1 MLFKKAIIFLSILLI
16 LSQAQLL
23 PGLDYIKSGY
33 DGLKL
38 LNDQLGQS
46 KYPIFNL
53 DPSIGESE
61 FQINGATYKV
71 PIVIQA
77 TEQSVRKET
86 QCEGIYYSFSDFQK
100 KYSESISFSA
110 GLGISNFTIS
120 LGINHQLD
128 TFHEQISQS
137 NKAISVSQSYWAMYS
152 LTTAPAF
159 LMPLNP
165 MFKQSLDAL
174 NRMAKDPQ
182 NDTQQTIYN
191 QVVSSFGTHY
201 VTSVLMGG
209 SAKIY
214 TTLDQNYLKTV
225 DYEEVKT
232 QIGIDFSYQVFK
244 FKFGY
249 NSTEIGQK
257 LHEDFKKNAEDVIIF
272 SPEVDH
278 LQDPKAWET
287 WESTVPQKPQ
297 PVNTTVSYISDL
309 AYEYPEVQ
317 GHLRKTIDFY
327 LKNGKLPSF
336 AEIQGFQVALKEQ
349 APQDNSAFGFKLPNA
364 SSTFA
369 KRYLYQALSS
379 SIIGEAVQELCPF
392 PGYYG
397 VYCPLESYSFKS
409 QNEQLGMPRMP
420 SGIGASFDIS
430 TGELKLPAIQLTY
443 QQEPSQDQI
452 YTDPLTNRQ
461 YIVAD
466 ETSVEQINLD
476 ADVKIFKNE
485 FELTNIWTDAVQN
498 GQWLG
503 GEYSKS
509 KDLSEVFEKFFKGN
523 QETSISQQAKN
534 VVRLVFKTD
543 NLKLNRFAQRAIDA
557 LPEEYQPGVY
567 NEFLDSWGTH
577 ISVDTFIG
585 GMIEKQTVFKDCV
598 YSSPSFTGGLSAD
611 QVVQALHNELH
622 GNPSDGYFSARR
634 QVSID
639 HKFGGNPEDV
649 ANWEST
655 ISQNPA
661 LLKINR
667 FISWDNMAGNPQ
679 VKANLQQAISDRIL
693 LMKQT
698 QESYQAQ
705 IREQR
710 RIQSLGR
717 RPAYAISLEGPLNIG
732 TQILNLT
739 KQIKISNLFELK
751 ESWQCPPGVPYQN
764 AKNICSSGNMDQFEG
779 MLKEVRYERDDQG
792 NFRTVVNNLFV
803 KNGGPVDFY
812 GNWVQKGCSISSV
825 GFGAQYTDLNQPPP
839 NEFYKMICTDCIP
852 ALYNSPQGDIVQC
865 NCPAF

>member
-1 MLFKKAIIFLSILLI
+1 
-16 LSQAQLL
+16 
-23 PGLDYIKSGY
+23 
-33 DGLKL
+33 
-38 LNDQLGQS
+38 
-46 KYPIFNL
+46 
-53 DPSIGESE
+53 
-61 FQINGATYKV
+61 
-71 PIVIQA
+71 
-77 TEQSVRKET
+77 
-86 QCEGIYYSFSDFQK
+86 
-100 KYSESISFSA
+100 
-110 GLGISNFTIS
+110 
-120 LGINHQLD
+120 
-128 TFHEQISQS
+128 
-137 NKAISVSQSYWAMYS
+137 
-152 LTTAPAF
+152 
-159 LMPLNP
+159 
-165 MFKQSLDAL
+165 
-174 NRMAKDPQ
+174 
-182 NDTQQTIYN
+182 
-191 QVVSSFGTHY
+191 
-201 VTSVLMGG
+201 MGG

-225 DYEEVKT
+225 DYKEVKS
-232 QIGIDFSYQVFK
+232 QIGIDFSYQVYK
-244 FKFGY
+244 LKFGR
-249 NSTEIGQK
+249 NSTEIAQK
-257 LHEDFKKNAEDVIIF
+257 IHQNFKKNADDVIVF

-287 WESTVPQKPQ
+287 WESTVSQKPQ
-297 PVNTTVSYISDL
+297 PVNTTVAYISDL
-309 AYEYPEVQ
+309 AYQYPEVQ
-317 GHLRKTIDFY
+317 AHLKKTIEFY

-336 AEIQGFQVALKEQ
+336 AQIKGFKVALKAEL
-349 APQDNSAFGFKLPNA
+349 PILKTSSLFVKKYFKKL
-364 SSTFA
+364 
-369 KRYLYQALSS
+369 LSS
-379 SIIGEAVQELCPF
+379 SIVQEAIQELCPF

-397 VYCPLESYSFKS
+397 VYCPQENYSLNAYKR
-409 QNEQLGMPRMP
+409 QLQQSIPRMP

-452 YTDPLTNRQ
+452 YRDPVTSNQ
-461 YIVAD
+461 YVIAD
-466 ETSVEQINLD
+466 ETQVENINLD

-485 FELTNIWTDAVQN
+485 FELTNIWIDAVQN

-509 KDLSEVFEKFFKGN
+509 KDLNEVFERFFKGN

-534 VVRLVFKTD
+534 VVRLTFKTD
-543 NLKLNRFAQRAIDA
+543 NLRLNKFAQRAIDS
-557 LPEEYQPGVY
+557 LPEEFQPDVY
-567 NEFLDSWGTH
+567 NDFLNSWGTH

-611 QVVQALHNELH
+611 QIVQALHNELH

-649 ANWEST
+649 DNWEST

-667 FISWDNMAGNPQ
+667 FISWDNMTGNPQ
-679 VKANLQQAISDRIL
+679 VKANLQQAISDRIEQ
-693 LMKQT
+693 MKQR
-698 QESYQAQ
+698 QQNYEAQ
-705 IREQR
+705 VREQKR
-710 RIQSLGR
+710 VQSLGR

-732 TQILNLT
+732 TQVLNLT
-739 KQIKISNLFELK
+739 KQIKISNLELK

-779 MLKEVRYERDDQG
+779 ILKEVRYERDDQG

-812 GNWVQKGCSISSV
+812 GDWVSKGCSISRV
-825 GFGAQYTDLNQPPP
+825 GQGQMYTDLNQPPP

-852 ALYNSPQGDIVQC
+852 AIYNSPQGDIIQC